1 MKLIE
6 MHRETVLK
14 SDVESTQKQMTILY
28 FGTYEES
35 YCRNQIMIKSLK
47 KMGHTVKECH
57 IPLWQ
62 NKIDKLRTFD
72 NIYNKISF
80 ILELLKVYMRLFW
93 KYLFVGH
100 YDLIFIGYIGH
111 LDILFA
117 RIFMLITLRKKKIV
131 FDAFISIYDS
141 IVSDRKI
148 IADNSFISNLAFWLD
163 KIACH
168 CADIVI
174 LDTNAHIDFFN
185 KTFRISKD
193 KMIRIFAS
201 ADEDVFYTR
210 KIDKENDKFDVLFIG
225 KYTPLHGIEYIVE
238 AAEILKRNQ
247 DIHFTFIGKGQLYPK
262 IRSIVKDRHLDNIEF
277 IDWVEYERLP
287 YYIETADV
295 CLGIFSA
302 SEKASRVIPN
312 KVFQSMAM
320 GKALITAKTPGTA
333 EGLRDGDN
341 AILCNPADPI
351 DLSNAIIKIKENI
364 LLSKKVAFNARQ
376 TFLQNFGRKEIIA
389 GLHRTLKFAYNMHS

>member
-1 MKLIE
+1 MTIINLEKF
-6 MHRETVLK
+6 RK
-14 SDVESTQKQMTILY
+14 SDFENTQQPKTILY

-47 KMGHTVKECH
+47 QIGHTVKECH
-57 IPLWQ
+57 IPLWE
-62 NKIDKLRTFD
+62 NKIDKLKTFD

-80 ILELLKVYMRLFW
+80 MLKLLKVYMFLFIR
-93 KYLFVGH
+93 YLFIGH
-100 YDLIFIGYIGH
+100 YDIIFIGYIGH

-131 FDAFISIYDS
+131 FDAFISLYDS

-148 IADNSFISNLAFWLD
+148 IAEKSFISKLAFCID
-163 KIACH
+163 KIACD

-174 LDTNAHIDFFN
+174 LDTNAHIDYFN

-201 ADEDVFYTR
+201 ADEDVFYKR
-210 KIDKENDKFDVLFIG
+210 KIGKKNNRFNVLFIG
-225 KYTPLHGIEYIVE
+225 KYTPLHGVEYIVE
-238 AAEILKRNQ
+238 AAEILKKNQ
-247 DIHFTFIGKGQLYPK
+247 DIHFTFIGRGQLYPK
-262 IRSIVKDRHLDNIEF
+262 IRSIVKDRHIDNIKF
-277 IDWVEYERLP
+277 IEWVEYEMLP
-287 YYIETADV
+287 NYIETADI

-320 GKALITAKTPGTA
+320 GKVLITAKTLATA

-351 DLSNAIIKIKENI
+351 DLSNAIIKVKEDI
-364 LLSKKVAFNARQ
+364 LLSKKLAFNAKQ

-389 GLHRTLKFAYNMHS
+389 GLHRTLKFTCNMHS

>member
-1 MKLIE
+1 MTVIKLGKIHRSDIE
-6 MHRETVLK
+6 DRQQPITV
-14 SDVESTQKQMTILY
+14 LY

-35 YCRNQIMIKSLK
+35 YCRNQILIKSLK
-47 KMGHTVKECH
+47 KMGHIVKECH
-57 IPLWQ
+57 VPLWQ
-62 NKIDKLRTFD
+62 DKTDKLRTFD
-72 NIYNKISF
+72 NIHNKVIF
-80 ILELLKVYMRLFW
+80 ILEIVKAYIRLFW
-93 KYLFVGH
+93 KYLFAGH
-100 YDLIFIGYIGH
+100 YDTIFIGYMGH

-117 RIFMLITLRKKKIV
+117 KLFMLITLRKRKII
-131 FDAFISIYDS
+131 FDAFISLYDS

-148 IADNSFISNLAFWLD
+148 IAENSYISKLAFWLD
-163 KIACH
+163 KTACN
-168 CADIVI
+168 CADIII

-185 KTFRISKD
+185 KMFRISKD

-201 ADEDVFYTR
+201 ADEDIFYTR
-210 KIDKENDKFDVLFIG
+210 KIDKKNNEFKVLFVG

-238 AAEILKRNQ
+238 AATILKKNQ

-262 IRSIVKDRHLDNIEF
+262 IRAIAKDRHLDNINF

-287 YYIETADV
+287 YYIEMADV

-320 GKALITAKTPGTA
+320 GKALITAKTLGTA
-333 EGLRDGDN
+333 EGLIDGYN

-351 DLSNAIIKIKENI
+351 DLSNSIIKLKEDI
-364 LLSKKVAFNARQ
+364 LLAKKIAFNARQ
-376 TFLQNFGRKEIIA
+376 TFVHNFGRKEIIA
-389 GLHRTLKFAYNMHS
+389 RLNKTLKLAVSMDS

>member
-1 MKLIE
+1 MSQ
-6 MHRETVLK
+6 ETVCK
-14 SDVESTQKQMTILY
+14 IDVETTQEPMTILY

-47 KMGHTVKECH
+47 KMGHTVKQCH
-57 IPLWQ
+57 IPLWE

-72 NIYNKISF
+72 NVYNKIF
-80 ILELLKVYMRLFW
+80 FALELLKVYMHLFF

-100 YDLIFIGYIGH
+100 YDIIFIGYIGH

-117 RIFMLITLRKKKIV
+117 KIFMLITLRKKKII
-131 FDAFISIYDS
+131 FDAFISLYDS
-141 IVSDRKI
+141 IVFDRKI

-168 CADIVI
+168 CADTVI

-201 ADEDVFYTR
+201 ADEDIFYTR
-210 KIDKENDKFDVLFIG
+210 KIDKKNNKFNVLFIG

-238 AAEILKRNQ
+238 AAEILKKNQ
-247 DIHFTFIGKGQLYPK
+247 DIHFTFIGRGQLYPK
-262 IRSIVKDRHLDNIEF
+262 IRLIVKDRHLDNIEF

-302 SEKASRVIPN
+302 SGKASRVIPN

-333 EGLRDGDN
+333 EGLRDCDN

-351 DLSNAIIKIKENI
+351 DLSNAIIKLKEDI
-364 LLSKKVAFNARQ
+364 VLSKKVAFNARQ
-376 TFLQNFGRKEIIA
+376 TFLQNFGHKEIIV
-389 GLHRTLKFAYNMHS
+389 GLHRALKFACNMYS